1 LRRGRKNRLNKEE
14 RTREKKEKKPEIS
27 KNVYGVHI
35 TIELPSSDL
44 TAKESHTS
52 VAQIFQ
58 EATLTLTYT
67 TTSASWTPHYSVH
80 LDTTNSSLSSL
91 TYRAH
96 FTDCTYE
103 TWSEAVIMQSTSQA
117 SFGGLKEKIPQMER
131 WRMTLRDKSVIATGD
146 NGLYSLAELKAQ
158 KEAEQ
163 REYGTPMWERNRLDF
178 LSSVGG
184 AAKMKM
190 ASALVN
196 INFDLTRREK
206 TGILT

>member
-1 LRRGRKNRLNKEE
+1 
-14 RTREKKEKKPEIS
+14 
-27 KNVYGVHI
+27 
-35 TIELPSSDL
+35 
-44 TAKESHTS
+44 
-52 VAQIFQ
+52 
-58 EATLTLTYT
+58 
-67 TTSASWTPHYSVH
+67 
-80 LDTTNSSLSSL
+80 
-91 TYRAH
+91 
-96 FTDCTYE
+96 
-103 TWSEAVIMQSTSQA
+103 MQSTSQA